1 MNSDTDNRYL
11 VFTGRNV
18 PSSKNMKQWTGKMLI
33 KNKLSQDYEKW
44 IGPLMILNR
53 PAWKK
58 QLEKAQ
64 YPIKVSF
71 YFYRDSKRRFD
82 YINVTQII
90 ADLMQKYNYIED
102 DDASHFIPVF
112 EGYEVTAK
120 SKSGFIMRI
129 I

>member
-1 MNSDTDNRYL
+1 
-11 VFTGRNV
+11 
-18 PSSKNMKQWTGKMLI
+18 
-33 KNKLSQDYEKW
+33 
-44 IGPLMILNR
+44 MILNR